1 MFFFLVPADDD
12 IQRLNGAD
20 NIKLRVKEKLQSRQ
34 SQGRVVADILHVFIQ
49 VYMHSLVN
57 SLFITY

>member
-1 MFFFLVPADDD
+1 MFHFIKQCCCFFLVPADDD

-34 SQGRVVADILHVFIQ
+34 SQGRVVVDILHVFI
-49 VYMHSLVN
+49 
-57 SLFITY
+57 